1 MRKII
6 AVIMAGSI
14 LFAASACD
22 AKTDQSNY
30 SLVTEATE
38 TKAVYGFEDE
48 SSDNSSEYT
57 VADEDKAQKVIRSP
71 HNNLLGI
78 EKIVLFENRA
88 TAVFDKKTNDKT
100 TGFLK
105 GGNAGIQYLWFSF
118 NNLSPLETVYN
129 VSEDED
135 KYILEASCG
144 YQKSDLIDPDRE
156 VKIVDLFVKGMDDS
170 IYIAIYG
177 DDLELNLYKANYDTY
192 THYFDS
198 AENKWNKVTAD
209 IYKPEDDSDTGI
221 SVSYS
226 LGLENPWSGEVTDEN
241 SGIKYVIR
249 NFGHYLDVEIE
260 NTTEETKIIGGTRY
274 LQRVKDSMLI
284 DLGRD
289 GRELTL
295 VDKKVKDMSKV
306 LIWDI
311 TSDDPDMPYN
321 LSEHPDIELNENGTA
336 SIGPGQRYY
345 VQILVLDFDADKDG
359 MYRMTLGD
367 VTMDFKTRWDMIW

>member
-1 MRKII
+1 MYLRMKINT
-6 AVIMAGSI
+6 
-14 LFAASACD
+14 FW
-22 AKTDQSNY
+22 K
-30 SLVTEATE
+30 
-38 TKAVYGFEDE
+38 
-48 SSDNSSEYT
+48 
-57 VADEDKAQKVIRSP
+57 P
-71 HNNLLGI
+71 
-78 EKIVLFENRA
+78 
-88 TAVFDKKTNDKT
+88 
-100 TGFLK
+100 
-105 GGNAGIQYLWFSF
+105 
-118 NNLSPLETVYN
+118 P
-129 VSEDED
+129 
-135 KYILEASCG
+135 
-144 YQKSDLIDPDRE
+144 
-156 VKIVDLFVKGMDDS
+156 
-170 IYIAIYG
+170 
-177 DDLELNLYKANYDTY
+177 
-192 THYFDS
+192 
-198 AENKWNKVTAD
+198 AD

-221 SVSYS
+221 SVSYL

-289 GRELTL
+289 RRELTF

-336 SIGPGQRYY
+336 GIGPGQRYY